1 MPRFEIDK
9 RYMIKDSTDKMTV
22 VIFESLTEKVID
34 GSCYGFVNV
43 RVQGWFDELVLKNN
57 FNYINISESNDEVN
71 KKW

>member
-1 MPRFEIDK
+1 MPRFGIDK

-34 GSCYGFVNV
+34 GSCYSFVNV

-57 FNYINISESNDEVN
+57 FNYINISESNNEVN

>member
-1 MPRFEIDK
+1 MARFEIDK

-43 RVQGWFDELVLKNN
+43 RVQG
-57 FNYINISESNDEVN
+57 
-71 KKW
+71 